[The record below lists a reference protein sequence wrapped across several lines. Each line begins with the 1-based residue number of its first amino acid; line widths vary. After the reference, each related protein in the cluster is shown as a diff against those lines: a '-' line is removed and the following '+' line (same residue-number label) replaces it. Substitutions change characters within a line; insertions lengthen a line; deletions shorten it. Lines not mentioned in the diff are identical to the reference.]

1 MEENT
6 QTIQTN
12 LQSGLKLDFKRTL
25 KVGFAFLGIM
35 LFWEVYDYIMPLIL
49 SNYFGL
55 NASQYG
61 IIMGLD
67 NLLAIFLLPFFGG
80 LSDKA
85 VNAKYGRRTSFIFWG
100 TIAAALS
107 VVFLMLMELREY
119 TLLVDNMKET
129 IGVSVL
135 DLQNLVDPKTTSFKE
150 NPEASYAQI
159 MAIVTVLC
167 SKGYIDPK
175 WLAYTTFT
183 ATDVTAIQT
192 ETAKSV
198 MSANPVVLVFFIV
211 ALLCVL
217 VSMAYYRSPAI
228 ALMPDVTPKPL
239 RSQANA
245 LITLMGGVGGALSIL
260 VYMVF
265 GAKKYEKHIALW
277 LITAGLLLVILVLY
291 LVFVKEKK
299 FVQMRLDEEAKYGV
313 VDEEEEEAK
322 HGQTKLSKSKT
333 ISLVLILATVFLW
346 FMGYNCVRSHMSVYC
361 TNYLGIAQ
369 SELTIINLAN
379 GIGGAVALLPCAFL
393 AGKIGRKKTIF
404 AGLFL
409 ASLTYIP
416 CFFMTSNTP
425 GVSVWFPVC
434 FILSG
439 FGMVFVNV
447 NTLPMVTE
455 LSKGSNVGKYT
466 GFYYVASMTAQA
478 ITPFF
483 AGLFMEI
490 DGYNTYKFLFVYALF
505 FVLLAVI
512 TTAFIKHGDSKAGKM
527 SAIDIINQSGD
538 D

>member
-6 QTIQTN
+6 IVTTPHN
-12 LQSGLKLDFKRTL
+12 NDKLKLDFKRTL

-55 NASQYG
+55 SAAQYG

-85 VNAKYGRRTSFIFWG
+85 VNAKGGRRTAFIFWG
-100 TIAAALS
+100 SIAAALS
-107 VVFLMLMELREY
+107 VVFLMIMEFRQY
-119 TLLVDNMKET
+119 TLLITNMKET
-129 IGVSVL
+129 LGVSVA
-135 DLQNLVDPKTTSFKE
+135 DLQGLDPEKDY
-150 NPEASYAQI
+150 ASI
-159 MAIVTVLC
+159 MGIVSILAGN
-167 SKGYIDPK
+167 GYIDAK
-175 WLAYTTFT
+175 WLAYTSFT
-183 ATDVTAIQT
+183 VTDITTIQI

-198 MSANPVVLVFFIV
+198 MTLNPAILVLFII

-217 VSMAYYRSPAI
+217 VAMAAYRSPAI

-265 GAKKYEKHIALW
+265 GAKKYESHIALW
-277 LITAGLLLVILVLY
+277 SITAGLLLVILVLY
-291 LVFVKEKK
+291 LVFVKENK
-299 FVQMRLDEEAKYGV
+299 FVQQRLDEEKKYGII
-313 VDEEEEEAK
+313 DEEEEEEK
-322 HGQTKLSKSKT
+322 RGQHKLSKSKMT
-333 ISLVLILATVFLW
+333 SLVLILVTVFLW

-361 TNYLGIAQ
+361 TNFLNIKQ
-369 SELTIINLAN
+369 SVVTIVNLAN
-379 GIGGAVALLPCAFL
+379 GIGGAVALLPCAL
-393 AGKIGRKKTIF
+393 LSEKIGRKKTIF
-404 AGLFL
+404 AGLIL
-409 ASLTYIP
+409 AAITYIP
-416 CFFMTSNTP
+416 CFFMTAATP
-425 GVSVWFPVC
+425 GVSIWFPTC

-478 ITPFF
+478 ITPFL
-483 AGLFMEI
+483 AGLIMEI
-490 DGYNTYKFLFVYALF
+490 DGYNTYKYLFVYAII
-505 FVLLAVI
+505 FVLIAIV
-512 TTAFIKHGDSKAGKM
+512 TTACIKHGDTKVRKM
-527 SAIDIINQSGD
+527 SAVDIINQAGED
-538 D
+538 

>member
-1 MEENT
+1 MEEQTIVNNT
-6 QTIQTN
+6 QDAK
-12 LQSGLKLDFKRTL
+12 LKLDFKRTL

-55 NASQYG
+55 SAAQYG

-85 VNAKYGRRTSFIFWG
+85 VNAKYGRRTTFIFWG
-100 TIAAALS
+100 SIAAALS
-107 VVFLMLMELREY
+107 VVFLMLMEFREY
-119 TLLVDNMKET
+119 TLLITDMKNS
-129 IGVSVL
+129 IGVSVAELQGL
-135 DLQNLVDPKTTSFKE
+135 D
-150 NPEASYAQI
+150 PEKDYPTIIS
-159 MAIVTVLC
+159 IVTVL
-167 SKGYIDPK
+167 SANGYVSPD
-175 WLAYTTFT
+175 WLAYTSFT
-183 ATDVTAIQT
+183 VTDITTIQI

-198 MSANPVVLVFFIV
+198 MTANPAILVLFIV

-217 VSMAYYRSPAI
+217 VAMASYRSPAI

-265 GAKKYEKHIALW
+265 GAKKYESHIALW
-277 LITAGLLLVILVLY
+277 SITAGLLIGILVVY
-291 LVFVKEKK
+291 LLLVKEKK
-299 FVQMRLDEEAKYGV
+299 FVQQRLDEEHKYGV
-313 VDEEEEEAK
+313 IDEEEEEEK
-322 HGQTKLSKSKT
+322 RGQHKLSKSKMT
-333 ISLVLILATVFLW
+333 SLVLILATVFLW

-361 TNYLGIAQ
+361 TNFLNIKQ
-369 SELTIINLAN
+369 SVVTIVNLAN
-379 GIGGAVALLPCAFL
+379 GIGGAVALLPCAL
-393 AGKIGRKKTIF
+393 LSGKIGRKKTIF
-404 AGLFL
+404 AGLIL

-416 CFFMTSNTP
+416 CFFMTASTP

-478 ITPFF
+478 ITPFL
-483 AGLFMEI
+483 AGLIMEI
-490 DGYNTYKFLFVYALF
+490 DGYNTYKYLFVYAIT
-505 FVLLAVI
+505 FVLIAIV
-512 TTAFIKHGDSKAGKM
+512 TTACIKHGDSKAGKM
-527 SAIDIINQSGD
+527 SAIDIINQAGD